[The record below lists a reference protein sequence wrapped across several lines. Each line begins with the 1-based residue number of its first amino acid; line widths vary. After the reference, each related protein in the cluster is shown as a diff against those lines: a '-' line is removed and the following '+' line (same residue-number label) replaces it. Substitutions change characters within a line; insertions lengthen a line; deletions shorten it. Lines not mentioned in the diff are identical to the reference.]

1 MRSQAVVV
9 GACVM
14 IGAVGAS
21 GQPPPRPNFVAMVSA
36 ECYGYVAR
44 AFPISRLRMLPPNV
58 FSGLGMHY
66 FDCYREHGGAG
77 VVISFVRY

>member
-1 MRSQAVVV
+1 
-9 GACVM
+9 
-14 IGAVGAS
+14 
-21 GQPPPRPNFVAMVSA
+21 
-36 ECYGYVAR
+36 VAR

-77 VVISFVRY
+77 VVVGFVRY